1 MWWELLVRYLSELDA
16 VAVLVCLLNNFKR
29 KERRKEVST
38 KKNLKKKIVGISFV

>member
-16 VAVLVCLLNNFKR
+16 VAVLVCLLNFKR